1 MKVLLIAVAAAMIAL
16 TGCSKKSEPAPPA
29 AEVEITEENLDSELD
44 KLEAEIDADIAA
56 EE

>member
-29 AEVEITEENLDSELD
+29 EVEITEENLDSELD
-44 KLEAEIDADIAA
+44 KLEAEINADIAA